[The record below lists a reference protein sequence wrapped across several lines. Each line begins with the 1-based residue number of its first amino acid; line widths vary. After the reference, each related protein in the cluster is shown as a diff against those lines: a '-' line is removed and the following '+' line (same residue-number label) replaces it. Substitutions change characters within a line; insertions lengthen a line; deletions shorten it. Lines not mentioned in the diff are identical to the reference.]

1 MDLIRKVVCYLTELW
16 RKSSSS
22 DDVDRHDVYPV
33 HFIDQTGI
41 IRDSIVTYMFRYDC
55 VLDPKKLHGSLVQ
68 LLEQGDWRK
77 FGGRLRRNIDGLLEI
92 HVPRN
97 DQKQA
102 VVRFSHIS
110 YAIQIKE
117 HPLACRLPQK
127 TGQCPSIQEGCHTF
141 RAFSVPP
148 DLPNNIKHYL
158 TTDEPLLSLRIIS
171 FTDATLV
178 SITFPHAVTDAMGT
192 ADFLRAWSSML
203 ADRLDQ
209 LPPVLGARGDVM
221 ASVGTLDDK
230 RSQSPHALEHRRI
243 RGLSLVSLILRL
255 VWDRLTRRNIQA
267 RTIYLPAEFIARLR
281 QSAQL
286 DSQPSQPSGETE
298 FSFLSDGDLIT
309 AWGAQMVL
317 SSYANGGPAIICNVF
332 DLRSRIEDLFDPA
345 GVYLQNL
352 FLPTMID
359 LQAPPNGHST
369 MPLGHIARRIRHAIV
384 EQATD
389 AQARRLVRVMRATI
403 ASTGLMPLFGS
414 LGATIIAC
422 TNWSKAQ
429 FREAARFSPAALPSR
444 SPSAFTS
451 GAGCDPGACV
461 AFAGTIISASDNP
474 RDTFMI
480 YGKDDEGNYWIH
492 AYLRQETWDFIG
504 KMFDQHKL
512 GDA

>member
-1 MDLIRKVVCYLTELW
+1 M
-16 RKSSSS
+16 
-22 DDVDRHDVYPV
+22 
-33 HFIDQTGI
+33 DQTRS
-41 IRDSIVTYMFRYDC
+41 IRDSIATYMFRYDC
-55 VLDPKKLHGSLVQ
+55 VLDPKKLHGSLVR
-68 LLEQGDWRK
+68 LLERGDWRK

-92 HVPRN
+92 RIPRN

-102 VVRFSHIS
+102 VVRFSHVS
-110 YAIQIKE
+110 YVTQIKE

-127 TGQCPSIQEGCHTF
+127 TGQCPSIQEGCDTF

-148 DLPNNIKHYL
+148 ELPSNIKHYL

-209 LPPVLGARGDVM
+209 IPPVLGAREDIM

-243 RGLSLVSLILRL
+243 RGLSLLSMILRL
-255 VWDRLTRRNIQA
+255 VWDRFIKRNIHA
-267 RTIYLPAEFIARLR
+267 RIIYLPAEFIARLR

-286 DSQPSQPSGETE
+286 DSQSSQPSEETK
-298 FSFLSDGDLIT
+298 FPFLSDGDLIT
-309 AWGAQMVL
+309 AWGSQMVL
-317 SSYANGGPAIICNVF
+317 SSYANSGPAIICNVF
-332 DLRSRIEDLFDPA
+332 DIRSRIKDLFDPA

-352 FLPTMID
+352 ILLTMID
-359 LQAPPNGHST
+359 LQAPVKGHST

-389 AQARRLVRVMRATI
+389 VQARRLVRVMRATI

-414 LGATIIAC
+414 SGATIIAC

-429 FREAARFSPAALPSR
+429 FREAAHFGPAALPSR
-444 SPSAFTS
+444 SSSAFTS
-451 GAGCDPGACV
+451 GGGSGPGACV
-461 AFAGTIISASDNP
+461 AFAGTTVSASDNL

-480 YGKDDEGNYWIH
+480 YGKDNEGNYWVH
-492 AYLRQETWDFIG
+492 AYLRQETWDFIR

-512 GDA
+512 GVA